1 MQRPFRI
8 THVNKAW
15 TELCGFELEECQGK
29 SLSILQ
35 VALVWWWNVY
45 EKCFRLRFPCTST
58 QNGCQSR
65 CGGVLEKS
73 RTRVYL
79 N

>member
-35 VALVWWWNVY
+35 VSLVWWWIAAY
-45 EKCFRLRFPCTST
+45 ESVFVCDFRVHPRRM
-58 QNGCQSR
+58 GVKVA
-65 CGGVLEKS
+65 VLEK
-73 RTRVYL
+73 
-79 N
+79 